1 MMTALSE
8 LITALEATIPASP
21 QSPSSKR
28 LEASLEDD
36 LRKYFR
42 ALEKALSSEKIATLY
57 RKHVKD

>member
-1 MMTALSE
+1 MMKE
-8 LITALEATIPASP
+8 LTGLIEALEATIPASP

-28 LEASLEDD
+28 LEVSLEDD

-42 ALEKALSSEKIATLY
+42 ALEKALSSGKIATLY